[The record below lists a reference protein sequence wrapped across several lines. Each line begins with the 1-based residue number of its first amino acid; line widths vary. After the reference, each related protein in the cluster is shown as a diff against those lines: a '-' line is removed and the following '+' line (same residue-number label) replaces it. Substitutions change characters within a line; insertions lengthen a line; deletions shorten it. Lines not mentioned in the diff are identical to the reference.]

1 MILGLA
7 YQWHFEVVA
16 RYFPSLLRG
25 VVGTVEVSALSM
37 GAALVLGL
45 VLALVRLSKVR
56 FLSGAAYVY
65 IEFFRNT
72 PFLVQIIWVFNALPI
87 VTGLA
92 LTAFVSGI
100 VALTLNL
107 TAFLAEIYRAGIT
120 SIGPGQREAGLALG
134 MNRAQLYRR
143 IVLPQAITR
152 IIPPLGSIWVSLFKD
167 TSLLSVIGVAELM
180 QAGRV
185 AAVESFRPLEIFSVV
200 ALLYYLLAYPQSAFV
215 NHLYHKFRVRE

>member
-1 MILGLA
+1 MILA
-7 YQWHFEVVA
+7 VTYQWHFEVVA
-16 RYFPSLLRG
+16 RYLPSLLQG
-25 VVGTVEVSALSM
+25 LVGTVEASALSM

-45 VLALVRLSKVR
+45 VLALGRLSKVR
-56 FLSGAAYVY
+56 LLSTAACVY
-65 IEFFRNT
+65 IECFRNT

-87 VTGLA
+87 LTGLA
-92 LTAFVSGI
+92 LTAFVSGV

-134 MNRAQLYRR
+134 MSRVQLYRR

-185 AAVESFRPLEIFSVV
+185 AAAESFRPLEIFSAV
-200 ALLYYLLAYPQSAFV
+200 AVLYYLLAYPQSLFV